1 MLAIAIWKLFHGNTV
16 CATIASYIC
25 HPDELRLSL
34 HLLTQFSQFSKLKLW
49 LRFIFFVKFS
59 FHGGSCN
66 KEAPEITHTCCPQSW
81 LWCIIA
87 SKIFQKLIW
96 ALLWHLVQRLFLDT
110 LTLYKCQYLFS
121 QVKLQGGWKV
131 LVVIHYERKIR
142 FSSECWII
150 QSCPYRLLLFLD
162 ARRSDIFLPIS
173 ISQDLGTRR

>member
-1 MLAIAIWKLFHGNTV
+1 MQNHVSVPYFKAKNLSWIFLISIFCWWKQFDQEHISKLITILIILICDSLLLAIAIWKLFHGNTV

-81 LWCIIA
+81 FWCIIA
-87 SKIFQKLIW
+87 SKMFQKLIW
-96 ALLWHLVQRLFLDT
+96 ALLRHHSTFGAKTFLGHIDS
-110 LTLYKCQYLFS
+110 L
-121 QVKLQGGWKV
+121 
-131 LVVIHYERKIR
+131 
-142 FSSECWII
+142 
-150 QSCPYRLLLFLD
+150 
-162 ARRSDIFLPIS
+162 
-173 ISQDLGTRR
+173 